1 MIRHEAE
8 QEIVQGL
15 VQRFRENYHEYT
27 RANSDYNETL
37 LRIDFLNPFLAA
49 LGWDVE
55 NKKQAPQHL
64 REVVHEDTVQVDDT
78 DEKSLNK
85 KPDYAF
91 RVGHERKFFLEAK
104 KPSVAIATNDR
115 AAFQVR
121 RYGWSAQ
128 MPISILSN
136 FDKLIIYNCSQRP
149 SSKDKAAAWQRKV
162 YSYTEYVEKFDEIYA
177 QISREAVFSG
187 EFDRQFGIE
196 AKQTGTEPFDKYFL
210 NQIERWRKS
219 LAEEFLASNPRLS
232 QDDINSLVQRLINRI
247 IFLRVCEDRE
257 LEKYESLKEVQT
269 YQDLKALFMKADKRY
284 NSGLFDFVDDAL
296 SLNIELESNILVN
309 IFKELYFP
317 ESPYTFAVVET
328 DVISEIY
335 EIFLGNVIEL
345 TNSRQ
350 IRITLKPEVVKSIGA
365 VATPR
370 YIVDN
375 IVQRTLEPLCKGKS
389 PADLSKLRIADIA
402 CGSGTFLLVAY
413 QYLLNYHLE
422 WYLSDGPDKHP
433 LEIYEGRGGSWYL
446 SLAEK
451 RRILLNS
458 IYGVDLDLQAVEVTQ
473 FSLSM
478 KILENETVASIKA
491 YLDSYKIGALP
502 PLTDNIQWGN
512 SLVDSTY
519 EQFDEDISIQAEKF
533 ARLNLFDWDQA
544 FPKIMAEGGFDLIIG
559 NPPYIRIQNM
569 VKYSP
574 DEVQYYK
581 SNLSPYTTAK
591 SNNFD
596 KYFLFLEKGLNLL
609 KQSGI
614 LGYIVPNK
622 FFKTKAGKTLRR
634 LIASNKYLSEIVD
647 FGVQQVFAGQTIT
660 YTCILILKKEGS
672 SEVGIELVT
681 DLQRWRHGEVQQSF
695 SYNADR
701 FSELPW
707 RLLPPELD
715 AFFTRLESANPLRL
729 ADSYDIFVGLQTSND
744 EIYIFFPEHVDE
756 NSVAF
761 RDRKGRLWTIE
772 RDIVRPCLYKTTIP
786 AFATLKANACIIF
799 PYHIEVITLEN
810 GKTRKVPVLYTQDE
824 MKSLFPACWQY
835 LNTYK
840 DDLEVRNVD
849 QYTPETWYRY
859 GRSQSLTKFDG
870 QPKLIW
876 YTLSQAPRYAYDKHN
891 ILFTGGGNGPYYA
904 LRANSEETY
913 SLFYVQAILH
923 NPVFETLIHSGSV
936 SFRGDYSSRSKQ
948 YIENIP
954 LRAIRS
960 DNAEDQEIYKRIVQL
975 VQRLIILTDTSA
987 QAQLPYKRIPLE
999 RQKKLL
1005 RKQINELV
1013 YKLYQIN
1020 ESDLRLVETFKKFNE
1035 PDVTDEEDQEP

>member
-1 MIRHEAE
+1 MFITNKRASINHSGCLCSRLDQKYAEKCSIFFAIRLEEEYNETCHRQTQGMRNSSMIRHKAE

-27 RANSDYNETL
+27 RTHSDYNETL

-128 MPISILSN
+128 MPISIL
-136 FDKLIIYNCSQRP
+136 
-149 SSKDKAAAWQRKV
+149 
-162 YSYTEYVEKFDEIYA
+162 
-177 QISREAVFSG
+177 
-187 EFDRQFGIE
+187 
-196 AKQTGTEPFDKYFL
+196 
-210 NQIERWRKS
+210 
-219 LAEEFLASNPRLS
+219 
-232 QDDINSLVQRLINRI
+232 
-247 IFLRVCEDRE
+247 
-257 LEKYESLKEVQT
+257 
-269 YQDLKALFMKADKRY
+269 
-284 NSGLFDFVDDAL
+284 
-296 SLNIELESNILVN
+296 
-309 IFKELYFP
+309 
-317 ESPYTFAVVET
+317 
-328 DVISEIY
+328 
-335 EIFLGNVIEL
+335 
-345 TNSRQ
+345 
-350 IRITLKPEVVKSIGA
+350 
-365 VATPR
+365 
-370 YIVDN
+370 
-375 IVQRTLEPLCKGKS
+375 
-389 PADLSKLRIADIA
+389 
-402 CGSGTFLLVAY
+402 
-413 QYLLNYHLE
+413 
-422 WYLSDGPDKHP
+422 
-433 LEIYEGRGGSWYL
+433 
-446 SLAEK
+446 
-451 RRILLNS
+451 
-458 IYGVDLDLQAVEVTQ
+458 

-681 DLQRWRHGEVQQSF
+681 DLQRWRHGQVQQSF

-729 ADSYDIFVGLQTSND
+729 ANAYDIFVGLQTSND

-756 NSVAF
+756 N
-761 RDRKGRLWTIE
+761 
-772 RDIVRPCLYKTTIP
+772 
-786 AFATLKANACIIF
+786 
-799 PYHIEVITLEN
+799 
-810 GKTRKVPVLYTQDE
+810 
-824 MKSLFPACWQY
+824 
-835 LNTYK
+835 
-840 DDLEVRNVD
+840 
-849 QYTPETWYRY
+849 
-859 GRSQSLTKFDG
+859 
-870 QPKLIW
+870 
-876 YTLSQAPRYAYDKHN
+876 
-891 ILFTGGGNGPYYA
+891 
-904 LRANSEETY
+904 
-913 SLFYVQAILH
+913 
-923 NPVFETLIHSGSV
+923 
-936 SFRGDYSSRSKQ
+936 
-948 YIENIP
+948 
-954 LRAIRS
+954 
-960 DNAEDQEIYKRIVQL
+960 
-975 VQRLIILTDTSA
+975 
-987 QAQLPYKRIPLE
+987 
-999 RQKKLL
+999 
-1005 RKQINELV
+1005 
-1013 YKLYQIN
+1013 
-1020 ESDLRLVETFKKFNE
+1020 
-1035 PDVTDEEDQEP
+1035 